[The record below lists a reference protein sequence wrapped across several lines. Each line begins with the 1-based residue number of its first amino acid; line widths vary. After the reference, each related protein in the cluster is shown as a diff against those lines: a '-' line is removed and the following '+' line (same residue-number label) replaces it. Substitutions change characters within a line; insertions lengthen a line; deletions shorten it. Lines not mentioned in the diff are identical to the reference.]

1 MYYGILKKMDGL
13 ETSFSKQEYDDI
25 TELLEKL
32 STKLQEIDSTLEN
45 IFEQALLFNSWNS
58 CY

>member
-1 MYYGILKKMDGL
+1 MDGL